1 MTNRPII
8 SAAILVLAFQ
18 ALPASASDY
27 EYSSSY
33 QRNLAQIKVTEELH
47 DTVNGA
53 GFGIA
58 VFDSLADYTHVDLQ
72 GKTSAYAPYAGSYR
86 YFDFHGTHVSG
97 IAGALENDIGVV
109 GVAPGA
115 AIHNYAVFDDNGWVA
130 YDLGRRALDA
140 VRTQNSLG
148 ANIVSVNMS
157 YGPSTK
163 DDAFI
168 DGELELFDGYTD
180 DFVIVRAAGNDG
192 RKLRYEPYSG
202 TASTE
207 LANLLIVGSV
217 DSNNRL
223 SKFSNR
229 PGGVCISL
237 RARCASSERM
247 YNFFVVAPG
256 SNILSDYPGQSLA
269 TASGTSMAAPH
280 VAGVVALVAHDA
292 AQKNTLLTPTQI
304 ASIIK
309 ESATDLGRR
318 GVDAVYGWGLVN
330 AEAALAPAGEVSI
343 ETAPTVGVT
352 KPVAKQPKA
361 KKSKRKKKAGRGRA
375 GGRRAFSQSTIGTG
389 DLLSGMVVFDDYG
402 RPFEANT
409 AALVGTS
416 NSSVL
421 SERGLA
427 VLGLVSRQ
435 GTVDV
440 DTGEHAFLA
449 WNTTGLDGKAT
460 SALRMVAEDYELN
473 IGLGAPELFLM
484 EVPSANR
491 AAAPQRFSRIMFSSL
506 GEASELFGEAISVG
520 FNTRFSDRLTGHVFS
535 LTETGWMDDGEEQG
549 LLEAE
554 PETEG
559 DADFAAAGL
568 SYRVAEGWSVGGSY
582 AVLRERGTVAGMASS
597 GALSLGEEALTQF
610 WGTNVTGDIDQT
622 FSVSAFYT
630 RAVINSS
637 GTANSLFE
645 DADNWGADHY
655 GVMLDA
661 KNLVHENSVLR
672 FSLVK
677 PLQITSGTTSVRVP
691 VGRELDGTINYVRRH
706 SDFDSSALPLEAGLA
721 YLAETGSGTF
731 GLTLDL
737 VDTNLNGAGERGV
750 TVGAGFAFAF

>member
-8 SAAILVLAFQ
+8 TAAIMVLACQ
-18 ALPASASDY
+18 AMPAFAADY
-27 EYSSSY
+27 EYSSSL
-33 QRNLAQIKVTEELH
+33 QGNLAQIGVTEELH
-47 DTVNGA
+47 GTVNGE

-86 YFDFHGTHVSG
+86 FFDFHGTHVSG
-97 IAGALENDIGVV
+97 IAGASDNDIGVV
-109 GVAPGA
+109 GVAPGSRLY
-115 AIHNYAVFDDNGWVA
+115 NYAVFDDNGWVA
-130 YDLGRRALDA
+130 HDLGRRALDA
-140 VRTQNSLG
+140 VRTQNLGG

-163 DDAFI
+163 GDGFI
-168 DGELELFDGYTD
+168 DGELEIFDNYTD

-223 SKFSNR
+223 SRFSNR
-229 PGGVCISL
+229 PGGACISV
-237 RARCASSERM
+237 RARCPASERM

-256 SNILSDYPGQSLA
+256 SDILSDYPGQSLA
-269 TASGTSMAAPH
+269 IASGTSMAAPH

-292 AQKNTLLTPTQI
+292 AQKSTALTPTQI

-330 AEAALAPAGEVSI
+330 AEAALAPVGDVTI
-343 ETAPTVGVT
+343 ETAPTVGAT
-352 KPVAKQPKA
+352 DPAAKQPKA
-361 KKSKRKKKAGRGRA
+361 TKKKKKKKWGRSRG

-409 AALVGTS
+409 AAFIGEDS
-416 NSSVL
+416 PAL

-427 VLGLVSRQ
+427 VLGLVSQRK
-435 GTVDV
+435 VADV

-449 WNTTGLDGKAT
+449 WNATGLDGKAT
-460 SALRMVAEDYELN
+460 SALRMVAEGYDLS

-491 AAAPQRFSRIMFSSL
+491 AAAPQSFSRIMFSSL
-506 GEASELFGEAISVG
+506 GEASELFGEAVSIG
-520 FNTRFSDRLTGHVFS
+520 YNAKLTDRLTGHVFG
-535 LTETGWMDDGEEQG
+535 LTETGWMDDGDEQG

-568 SYRVAEGWSVGGSY
+568 SYRVADGWSVGASY

-610 WGTNVTGDIDQT
+610 WGTNVIGDIDQT
-622 FSVSAFYT
+622 FTVSAFYT

-691 VGRELDGTINYVRRH
+691 VGRELDGTINYVRRN
-706 SDFDSSALPLEAGLA
+706 SDFDGSALPLEAGLA
-721 YLAETGSGTF
+721 YLAETGAGTF

-750 TVGAGFAFAF
+750 TVGAGFAFEF

>member
-1 MTNRPII
+1 MTSRPII
-8 SAAILVLAFQ
+8 TAAIMVLALQ
-18 ALPASASDY
+18 AMPASAADY
-27 EYSSSY
+27 EYSSFR
-33 QRNLAQIKVTEELH
+33 QGNLAQIGVTEDLH
-47 DTVNGA
+47 NRANGQ

-58 VFDSLADYTHVDLQ
+58 VLDTLVDYTHVDLQ

-86 YFDFHGTHVSG
+86 FFDFHGTHVSG

-115 AIHNYAVFDDNGWVA
+115 SLYNYAVFDDNGWVA
-130 YDLGRRALDA
+130 YDLGQRALDA
-140 VRTQNSLG
+140 VRTQNLGG

-163 DDAFI
+163 GDGFI
-168 DGELELFDGYTD
+168 DGELEIFDNYTD
-180 DFVIVRAAGNDG
+180 DFVLVRAAGNDG
-192 RKLRYEPYSG
+192 RRMRFEPYSG
-202 TASTE
+202 TASAD

-223 SKFSNR
+223 SRFSNR
-229 PGGVCISL
+229 PGGVCISA
-237 RARCASSERM
+237 RMRCAASEKM

-256 SNILSDYPGQSLA
+256 SDILSDYPGQSLA

-292 AQKNTLLTPTQI
+292 AAKNTSLTPTQI

-309 ESATDLGRR
+309 ESAKDLGRP
-318 GVDAVYGWGLVN
+318 GVDPAYGWGLVD
-330 AEAALAPAGEVSI
+330 AEAALGPVGGVAI
-343 ETAPTVGVT
+343 ETAPTLAPA
-352 KPVAKQPKA
+352 PVKQPKV
-361 KKSKRKKKAGRGRA
+361 KKPKRK
-375 GGRRAFSQSTIGTG
+375 RRAWGRTGGKRVFSRSTTEAG
-389 DLLSGMVVFDDYG
+389 DLLSGMVVFDGYG
-402 RPFEANT
+402 RPFEADT
-409 AALVGTS
+409 AALTGAK
-416 NSSVL
+416 NPAL

-440 DTGEHAFLA
+440 ETGDHAFLA
-449 WNTTGLDGKAT
+449 WNATGLDGKAT

-473 IGLGAPELFLM
+473 IGMGAPELFLM

-520 FNTRFSDRLTGHVFS
+520 FNTRFSERLTGHVFG
-535 LTETGWMDDGEEQG
+535 LTETGWMEASDEHA

-554 PETEG
+554 PDAGAE
-559 DADFAAAGL
+559 ADFAAVGL
-568 SYRVAEGWSVGGSY
+568 SYRVAEGWSAGGSY

-610 WGTNVTGDIDQT
+610 WGTNVTGDIDEN
-622 FSVSAFYT
+622 FAVSVFYT

-645 DADNWGADHY
+645 EADNWGADHY

-691 VGRELDGTINYVRRH
+691 VGREIDGTINYVRRH
-706 SDFDSSALPLEAGLA
+706 SDFDGSALPLEAGLA
-721 YLAETGSGTF
+721 YLAETGAGTF